1 MCTFASAP
9 AGTYETRKGHTAPA
23 MHNRITYAAAMHKRR
38 VSSAFCKH
46 TATRDFCKAFTRLH
60 APVESRH
67 CWRCCCFWLRFV
79 STSLFLGLYLFHSVK
94 GGADVLREHRVDQV
108 VGFRFAS
115 AATAAAAA
123 ADVSAF
129 ANGRKGNARTYVWK
143 LCLSS
148 VLWRKYNVRASTMV
162 SWRGAEERAFSRI
175 YSMGVYTI
183 CRYNPYSDTLA

>member
-1 MCTFASAP
+1 MHICKRPS
-9 AGTYETRKGHTAPA
+9 RNVRDKKGHTAAA

-67 CWRCCCFWLRFV
+67 CWRGCCFWLRFV
-79 STSLFLGLYLFHSVK
+79 STSLFLCIYLFHSGK
-94 GGADVLREHRVDQV
+94 GADVLREHRVDQV

-115 AATAAAAA
+115 AATAAP

-162 SWRGAEERAFSRI
+162 SWRGAEVHAFSRI
-175 YSMGVYTI
+175 
-183 CRYNPYSDTLA
+183 